1 MIKRKLM
8 VAGCIVTLLYANAF
22 TAMAE
27 EAKAD
32 TDAQILQEIEDG
44 RKTMIATLVMAEAGN
59 QDLTGKRLVVDVVLN
74 RVDDPRFPN
83 TIEGVIYEEGQFE
96 PMTNGAFEEAMWT
109 ITPDCFKAV
118 EMEWNQRL
126 NYDYLWFYGDGVR
139 NHFY

>member
-1 MIKRKLM
+1 MIKKLM
-8 VAGCIVTLLYANAF
+8 IAGSIIALLYANAF

-32 TDAQILQEIEDG
+32 TDAQILEEIEDG

-59 QDLTGKRLVVDVVLN
+59 QDLTEKRLVVDVVLN
-74 RVDDPRFPN
+74 RVDDLRFPN
-83 TIEGVIYEEGQFE
+83 TIEGVIYEEGQFA
-96 PMTNGAFEEAMWT
+96 PMSNGAYEEAMWT

-126 NYDYLWFYGDGVR
+126 NYNYLFFYGDGVR